1 MPSLFDSFR
10 ATRWLRTLNLL
21 LQALLVLT
29 LVGGLNYLARNHPVR
44 IDLTRHR
51 SFSLSPET
59 LAYVKE
65 LPRPV
70 RIVVTLNA
78 DSTNP
83 EVRGLLQEYRLATE
97 SNRDGAI
104 KVDYV
109 DVFQNRRE
117 AEPLGLD
124 QPDLIL
130 LLAGDRR
137 SVLTID
143 ELYRVTRDKDNK
155 PQRTAFLGEQV
166 LTAALLDVSSP
177 EKKKVYFLGGHGE
190 LRPEDSD
197 ANRGLSLVRD
207 QLRLRNFDVE
217 SVDLT
222 VARGIP
228 EKASVLVAVAPQSR
242 FEPKEQ
248 ELLRQYLSASA
259 GRVIL
264 LLAPGLSASALGLDD
279 LLLDWG
285 ALVDD
290 DVVVD
295 LGNGNMT
302 EDGDLIIG
310 AFQPHPITKTLLD
323 FGLTLRLGA
332 TRTVRPDPGRA
343 LGGTLN
349 TLTLAATSTTAWGER
364 SYRDRTPV
372 RYDPGIDIRPL
383 PGMEPKDRLGVI
395 IAAERVAVRKGLD
408 FSVRGGRLV
417 VFGSGDLIA
426 NSRVANAGNLAVFL
440 SAVNWTAVGD
450 TQLNIPAR
458 PIDRFQ
464 LSLSANDLARLRY
477 ALLFGLPG
485 IAAFLG
491 LVVYW
496 TRRH

>member
-44 IDLTRHR
+44 LDLTRHR

-59 LAYVKE
+59 LAYVKD
-65 LPRPV
+65 LKRPV
-70 RIVVTLNA
+70 RVVVTLNA

-97 SNRDGAI
+97 ANPGGAI
-104 KVDYV
+104 KVDYI

-177 EKKKVYFLGGHGE
+177 EKNKVYFLGGHGE

-222 VARGIP
+222 VARAMGL
-228 EKASVLVAVAPQSR
+228 KA
-242 FEPKEQ
+242 
-248 ELLRQYLSASA
+248 
-259 GRVIL
+259 
-264 LLAPGLSASALGLDD
+264 
-279 LLLDWG
+279 
-285 ALVDD
+285 
-290 DVVVD
+290 
-295 LGNGNMT
+295 
-302 EDGDLIIG
+302 
-310 AFQPHPITKTLLD
+310 
-323 FGLTLRLGA
+323 
-332 TRTVRPDPGRA
+332 
-343 LGGTLN
+343 
-349 TLTLAATSTTAWGER
+349 
-364 SYRDRTPV
+364 
-372 RYDPGIDIRPL
+372 
-383 PGMEPKDRLGVI
+383 
-395 IAAERVAVRKGLD
+395 
-408 FSVRGGRLV
+408 
-417 VFGSGDLIA
+417 
-426 NSRVANAGNLAVFL
+426 
-440 SAVNWTAVGD
+440 
-450 TQLNIPAR
+450 
-458 PIDRFQ
+458 
-464 LSLSANDLARLRY
+464 
-477 ALLFGLPG
+477 
-485 IAAFLG
+485 
-491 LVVYW
+491 
-496 TRRH
+496 